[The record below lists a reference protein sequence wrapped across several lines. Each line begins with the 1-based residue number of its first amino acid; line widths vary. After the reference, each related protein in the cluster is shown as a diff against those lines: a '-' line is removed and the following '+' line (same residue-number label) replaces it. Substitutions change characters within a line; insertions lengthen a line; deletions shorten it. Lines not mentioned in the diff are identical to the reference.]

1 MKNKTKII
9 IIMTILIILLL
20 IGSVTSVLM
29 YKHNQRQEKIKI
41 DQETK
46 ENKIKSHYSKFVKTN
61 KKAKIYSCESNEVVG
76 IFGAGVETTLKEIK
90 INYETKYFVINE
102 FEEEYCISYS
112 DVEPIEKLTE
122 KNNRYKLYIPFNE
135 NVVTN
140 EKTDFYNSEN
150 NLVYSFNKSYEFPI
164 IIKDS
169 DKYYVELNNQLLYVK
184 NDSVKEIKSS
194 NNSSEA
200 KASEVSVL
208 CYHAIYDPNTE
219 TCDNII
225 CHTEKQFNE
234 HMSYLNTNGYMTLKM
249 DEFEMFID
257 GKLNIPKKSVL
268 VTIDDGVMGLRAIPI
283 LEKNQTQATMFLV
296 TSWFSKEQFQSD
308 YLELHSHSH
317 NLHNQYECPGYGTQG
332 SALLCKDHDYLV
344 NDLKT
349 SRERLDNSKAF
360 CYPYYDYSDHAIAA
374 IKDAGFTM
382 AFAGGRVK
390 AKIGTDKYK
399 IPRYTILS
407 YDTIHTLASII
418 D

>member
-1 MKNKTKII
+1 MKKKTK
-9 IIMTILIILLL
+9 ILIILLTL
-20 IGSVTSVLM
+20 FIVIGSIVGLFV
-29 YKHNQRQEKIKI
+29 YKYIQKQEQERIKI
-41 DQETK
+41 EQLAKKK
-46 ENKIKSHYSKFVKTN
+46 EITSHYSSFVKTIKETKLYN
-61 KKAKIYSCESNEVVG
+61 CENNQVVG
-76 IFGAGVETTLKEIK
+76 FLGTEVETTLKEIEITYK
-90 INYETKYFVINE
+90 TKYFVVNE
-102 FEEEYCISYS
+102 FEEEYCVNYS
-112 DVEPIEKLTE
+112 DVEPIEKLAE
-122 KNNRYKLYIPFNE
+122 NDNRYKLYIPFNE
-135 NVVTN
+135 NIVTN
-140 EKTDFYNSEN
+140 SETKFYDNEDK
-150 NLVYSFNKSYEFPI
+150 LVYSFNRSFEFPI

-169 DKYYVELNNQLLYVK
+169 DKYYVEFNNQLLVIK
-184 NDSVKEIKSS
+184 KDNVKEIKSS
-194 NNSSEA
+194 NNTSEA

-234 HMSYLNTNGYMTLKM
+234 HMSYLNTNSYMTLKM

-332 SALLCKDHDYLV
+332 SALLCKDHEYLV

-382 AFAGGRVK
+382 AFTGGRVK
-390 AKIGTDKYK
+390 AKIGVNKFK

-407 YDTIHTLASII
+407 YDTTHTLASII

>member
-9 IIMTILIILLL
+9 IAIFIVIILIVIVTGVL
-20 IGSVTSVLM
+20 I
-29 YKHNQRQEKIKI
+29 YKQKQEQQKIKAQ
-41 DQETK
+41 QESK
-46 ENKIKSHYSKFVKTN
+46 EKEIQSHYSNFVKTN
-61 KKAKIYSCESNEVVG
+61 KKTNLYNCKNNEVVG
-76 IFGAGVETTLKEIK
+76 SLGSGVETTLKEIK
-90 INYETKYFVINE
+90 INYKTKYFVINE
-102 FEEEYCISYS
+102 FDNEYCIEYN
-112 DVEPIEKLTE
+112 DVEPIASLTT
-122 KNNRYKLYIPFNE
+122 KDSRYKSYIPFNE
-135 NVVTN
+135 NVITGENTN
-140 EKTDFYNSEN
+140 LYNNEN
-150 NLVYSFNKSYEFPI
+150 NLVYSFNKSFEFPI
-164 IIKDS
+164 IIKDT
-169 DKYYVELNNQLLYVK
+169 DKYYIEFNNQLLYVK
-184 NDSVKEIKSS
+184 KDDVREIKSS
-194 NNSSEA
+194 NNSNEEKS
-200 KASEVSVL
+200 SEVSVL

-234 HMSYLNTNGYMTLKM
+234 HMSYLNTNNYMTLKM

-268 VTIDDGVMGLRAIPI
+268 VTIDDGVMGLRAVPI

-332 SALLCKDHDYLV
+332 SALLCKNHDYLV

-360 CYPYYDYSDHAIAA
+360 CYPYYDYNDHAISAV
-374 IKDAGFTM
+374 KDAGFTM
-382 AFAGGRVK
+382 AFTGGRRK
-390 AKIGTDKYK
+390 AKIGIDKFK

-407 YDTIHTLASII
+407 YDTINDFIEII